1 MLGRSGY
8 HTGEGTGWRSL
19 SQRSEGEREDRRMHK
34 GRLGKTF
41 YPQTSIRALDFERL
55 GQKGKGMG
63 LAWGFPEGIR
73 I

>member
-1 MLGRSGY
+1 
-8 HTGEGTGWRSL
+8 
-19 SQRSEGEREDRRMHK
+19 MHK